1 MSKTIKDSL
10 IDFLINTVRKSKPL
24 GSKQL
29 YSDDQCLE
37 LALQVIEANFFICL
51 NKMAKGEEWKL

>member
-1 MSKTIKDSL
+1 MSETIKGL
-10 IDFLINTVRKSKPL
+10 IIDFLIKTIKEIEPL

-37 LALQVIEANFFICL
+37 VALEIIKANFPVCVD
-51 NKMAKGEEWKL
+51 KMAKGEQWKL